1 MLIYAGP
8 GWLKLN
14 ISLKINRP
22 GGLELTRKAVSACN
36 LVKGCRV
43 LDAGCGFGV
52 TVKFLRQVAGL
63 HAVGV
68 DACPERLGQGRKAR
82 SFPAAAATLE
92 ALPFG
97 AAVFD
102 AVFCEC
108 VLSLV
113 PDKAL
118 CLKNF
123 FELLTPGGRLVIT
136 DLVLPGDI
144 ASNGA
149 GPFLTCLDG
158 ALTLYALV
166 QAIENAGFKVICTEE
181 HTRLLKQM
189 ACEMVFEH
197 GSLDAFWQSL
207 TGDVIN
213 SGLAGLCRRGKVKPE
228 YWMLI
233 ANKTD

>member
-1 MLIYAGP
+1 MLIYAEP

-14 ISLKINRP
+14 ISLKTNRP
-22 GGLELTRKAVSACN
+22 GGLELTRKAVSACK
-36 LVKGCRV
+36 LVKGCQV
-43 LDAGCGFGV
+43 LDAGCGFGT
-52 TVKFLRQVAGL
+52 TVQFLWQEAGL

-68 DACPERLGQGRKAR
+68 DACPDRLGQGRNAR
-82 SFPAAAATLE
+82 DFPAAAALLE

-97 AAVFD
+97 PAVFD

-113 PDKAL
+113 PDKEL

-123 FELLTPGGRLVIT
+123 FELLKPEGRLVIT

-144 ASNGA
+144 TPDAA
-149 GPFLTCLDG
+149 GPFVTCLDG
-158 ALTLYALV
+158 ALTLHALV
-166 QAIENAGFKVICTEE
+166 QAVENAGFKVICTEE

-213 SGLAGLCRRGKVKPE
+213 RGLAGRCRRGKLKPE

-233 ANKTD
+233 AKKVG